1 MEGHSLDIIK
11 QKLEQLKQIIPE
23 TFTESKIDW
32 EKFRVLFSEDIEF
45 RNERYHLN
53 WAGKKDAYR
62 LLQKPTYATLKPVRE
77 ESVDF
82 DTTENFFIEG
92 DNLKV
97 LKVLLKSYFAKIK
110 MIYIDPPYNT
120 GNYFIYKDDF
130 SETLQE
136 YREKV
141 GDIDENGNA
150 TKAGLFKNIKR

>member
-1 MEGHSLDIIK
+1 
-11 QKLEQLKQIIPE
+11 
-23 TFTESKIDW
+23 
-32 EKFRVLFSEDIEF
+32 
-45 RNERYHLN
+45 
-53 WAGKKDAYR
+53 
-62 LLQKPTYATLKPVRE
+62 
-77 ESVDF
+77 
-82 DTTENFFIEG
+82 
-92 DNLKV
+92 
-97 LKVLLKSYFAKIK
+97 